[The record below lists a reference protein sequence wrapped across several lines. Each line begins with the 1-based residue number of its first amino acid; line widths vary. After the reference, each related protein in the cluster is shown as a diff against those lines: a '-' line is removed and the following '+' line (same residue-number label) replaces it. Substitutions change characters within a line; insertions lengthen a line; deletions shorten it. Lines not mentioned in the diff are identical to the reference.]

1 MIIRVLTILIPF
13 LLFVMTIFCIASN
26 LKNIFGFKLNNSGLL
41 VVSYFVFF
49 GIFHVLAMPLILFQ
63 LNIYYFELLTI
74 VLFLIICLYNFLFQ
88 KKKTIAFIL
97 NLITDKKL
105 YLSIP
110 LFVFLFWMIFGNIYY
125 EHDARFYIANINELV
140 SNPGVFMAN
149 PINGKVGWPFNF
161 YKLMSFSVFLGS
173 FSEITNISVI
183 FFVSWIQAGITVLI
197 YSLSINSLFQLAFK
211 KKRYILSGLF
221 LFTVWLYYLYRPNF
235 YIPDDMLEMFPYI
248 GKGVFYT
255 SGVIAIY
262 LILYEFFEQ
271 QKKEVLFILAF
282 VGFAGIGM
290 VFTSIIN
297 YILILA
303 GFIIYVSFIKK
314 ELFAEALKGI
324 IVAYIPVYLN
334 FTIAIFNDFNLILT
348 IIVIALASI
357 AYWLLVYYESI
368 TKLIIKW
375 FVLIL
380 IVFSFAYTLYN
391 TRYSLTNIY
400 NEYFVEND
408 ILRWKIKADF
418 SYVIYIIM
426 LLVHLFTYK
435 LIENKKVKH
444 AIFGVSIL
452 VAILFTSPFNISF
465 ISDFFTS
472 KIVYER
478 VYLSVLLTYSTI
490 ILINELFRR
499 SLFWKVVVGVGTL
512 FLIIAVQDEQMLRP
526 NKFYS
531 NDYYLEY
538 YSPKYLIM
546 NASVEMGSYFIQ
558 KSGDF
563 NVLLYDDQ
571 VRDVRQVTNK
581 VVLLAD
587 PRATSID
594 SYSGLDPNVYE
605 VIKILEG
612 SDLKN
617 ANKLTEYLSKFDC
630 DYIIMPNTVY
640 YKIEDVMKDSRF
652 VHEISFGAG
661 GYLML
666 INVQAFNPRN

>member
-1 MIIRVLTILIPF
+1 MIIRIMSIIIPF
-13 LLFVMTIFCIASN
+13 LLFIISILCIASN
-26 LKNIFGFKLNNSGLL
+26 LKNIFRFQLNNSGLL
-41 VVSYFVFF
+41 VVSYFIFF
-49 GIFHVLAMPLILFQ
+49 GFFHILSMPLILYQ

-74 VLFLIICLYNFLFQ
+74 ALFMTICIYNFLFQ
-88 KKKTIAFIL
+88 RKNTVVFTV
-97 NLITDKKL
+97 NLFLDKKL

-110 LFVFLFWMIFGNIYY
+110 LFIFLFWMVYGNIYY
-125 EHDARFYIANINELV
+125 EHDARFYVANINELV

-149 PINGKVGWPFNF
+149 PVNGKMGWPFNF

-173 FSEITNISVI
+173 FSQITKISVI
-183 FFVSWIQAGITVLI
+183 FFVNWIQASITVLI
-197 YSLSINSLFQLAFK
+197 YSLSINSLFQLVFK

-221 LFTVWLYYLYRPNF
+221 FFSVWLYYLFRPNF

-271 QKKEVLFILAF
+271 KKKEVLFILAF

-303 GFIIYVSFIKK
+303 GFILYVSFLRK
-314 ELFAEALKGI
+314 ELYVEALKGI

-334 FTIAIFNDFNLILT
+334 FTVAIFNEFNLLLT
-348 IIVIALASI
+348 LIVIALASI
-357 AYWLLVYYESI
+357 SYWLLINYESK
-368 TKLIIKW
+368 TKSLIKW
-375 FVLIL
+375 FVLLL
-380 IVFSFAYTLYN
+380 IIFSFAYTLYATGYN
-391 TRYSLTNIY
+391 LENIY
-400 NEYFVEND
+400 NDFFVKND
-408 ILRWKIKADF
+408 ILRWKIRADF
-418 SYVIYIIM
+418 TYFIYIIM
-426 LLVHLFTYK
+426 LTVHLFTNK
-435 LIENKKVKH
+435 LIENNNVKH
-444 AIFGVSIL
+444 TIFGVSIL

-472 KIVYER
+472 KVVYER

-499 SLFWKVVVGVGTL
+499 SIFWKVIVSLGTL
-512 FLIIAVQDEQMLRP
+512 FLIISVQDEKMLRP

-563 NVLLYDDQ
+563 NVLLFDDQ
-571 VRDVRQVTNK
+571 VRDVRQVTNN
-581 VVLLAD
+581 VILLVD
-587 PRATSID
+587 PRATTLDAYSSFD
-594 SYSGLDPNVYE
+594 SNVYE

-612 SDLKN
+612 SDLSN
-617 ANKLTEYLSKFDC
+617 ANKLPEYLSKIDC

-640 YKIEDVMKDSRF
+640 NEILDVMSDSRF

-666 INVQAFNPRN
+666 INVQAFNLHN